1 MWTVHLYDR
10 NKSVFKLSM
19 KVGFFHIGSHKGW
32 VLLCPPVN
40 SYSWQRVCVGSR
52 SGHTI
57 HRGWFHQSYKSL
69 CPINIRS
76 MLTSSL
82 RLDFSQSSL
91 AYYYHIDK
99 KNHLRHL
106 DFCLKEGIADIIKN
120 ATWGRAFIC
129 NCPLCVCVVRTMQT
143 GLLPLP
149 TYFPQRKRKKSS
161 PFSFSESKSLT
172 ILRTSISR
180 KFTDIYICIN
190 VLLNFK
196 FWHIWQ
202 NFLLMNVSECLSNVQ
217 MSRNPC
223 HSNEMTEQNYTMYA
237 YSWD

>member
-1 MWTVHLYDR
+1 MRWEYPSISVYRPIGTRMYNYWQKESGNVECNHIGVNIGALTHARIHTHTHTQTHTHTHTQKKEVTRTIVWTVHLYDR

-32 VLLCPPVN
+32 VLLCPPIN

-99 KNHLRHL
+99 K
-106 DFCLKEGIADIIKN
+106 II
-120 ATWGRAFIC
+120 
-129 NCPLCVCVVRTMQT
+129 
-143 GLLPLP
+143 
-149 TYFPQRKRKKSS
+149 Y
-161 PFSFSESKSLT
+161 
-172 ILRTSISR
+172 
-180 KFTDIYICIN
+180 DIYTF
-190 VLLNFK
+190 VLK
-196 FWHIWQ
+196 KG
-202 NFLLMNVSECLSNVQ
+202 S
-217 MSRNPC
+217 P
-223 HSNEMTEQNYTMYA
+223 T
-237 YSWD
+237 